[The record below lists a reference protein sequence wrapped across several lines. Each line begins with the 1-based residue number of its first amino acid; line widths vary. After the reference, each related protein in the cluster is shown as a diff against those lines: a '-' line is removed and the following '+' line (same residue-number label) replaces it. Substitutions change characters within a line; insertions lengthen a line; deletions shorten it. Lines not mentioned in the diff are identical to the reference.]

1 MSDVT
6 QHIPLIP
13 MGTAV
18 HGSAWLR
25 NLAKANQHTVRL
37 SVNAKANQHTV
48 RLSVNAFNF
57 SQ

>member
-1 MSDVT
+1 MSKVDQEWRRDMT

-13 MGTAV
+13 MGTDV

-37 SVNAKANQHTV
+37 SVNA
-48 RLSVNAFNF
+48 FNF
-57 SQ
+57 SR